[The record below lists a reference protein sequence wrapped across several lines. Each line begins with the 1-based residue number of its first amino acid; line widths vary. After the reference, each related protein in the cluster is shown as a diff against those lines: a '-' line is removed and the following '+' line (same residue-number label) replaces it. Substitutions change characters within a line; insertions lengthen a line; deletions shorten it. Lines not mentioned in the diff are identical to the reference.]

1 MKKDSRKTIR
11 KFTGNLTGP
20 YENKIDR
27 NFNKAAL
34 KAYLKGYQFFFFG
47 KNLDGTPAK
56 HFVPI
61 EYKPL

>member
-1 MKKDSRKTIR
+1 MKKDTRKTIR
-11 KFTGNLTGP
+11 NFTGNLMGP

-34 KAYLKGYQFFFFG
+34 KAYLRGDQYFFFG

-56 HFVPI
+56 HFVPVA
-61 EYKPL
+61 YKPL